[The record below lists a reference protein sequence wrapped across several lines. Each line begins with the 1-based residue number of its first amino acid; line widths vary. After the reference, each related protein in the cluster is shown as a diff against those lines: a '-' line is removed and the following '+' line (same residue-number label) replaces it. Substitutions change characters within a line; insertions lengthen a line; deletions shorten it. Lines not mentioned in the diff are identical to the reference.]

1 MKSKRKIILE
11 AIFGKRFYQAYRYI
25 KDKRDIFEVPKETP
39 MGFKLSGNEAMQ
51 KGEFEPEETEI
62 VKKIIPHIDILI
74 NVGANIGYYC
84 CIALSLAKPVVA
96 FEPIPLNLQYL
107 LRNIKANRWNTEIE
121 VFPMALSNQTG
132 IIEIYGDGTG
142 ASLIK
147 GWADT
152 PEQNFTLVPC
162 TTMNNALGDRLKGKQ
177 CFFLVDI
184 EGAELFM
191 LQGASALIHMDPKP
205 VWMMEVTISEH
216 QPKGISINPNL
227 LPTFQVFW
235 DSDYEA
241 WTADKQCR
249 LIESDEIENVIQSGK
264 DTILTHNFLF
274 IEKGRKDKFVIA

>member
-1 MKSKRKIILE
+1 MKNTRKVILE
-11 AIFGKRFYQAYRYI
+11 AIFGKRLYQAYRYI
-25 KDKRDIFEVPKETP
+25 KDKRDIFDEPKKTP

-51 KGEFEPEETEI
+51 RGEFEPEETGI
-62 VKKIIPHIDILI
+62 VKEIIQHVDILI

-84 CIALSLAKPVVA
+84 CIALSHAKPVVA
-96 FEPIPLNLQYL
+96 FEPIHLNLQYL
-107 LRNIKANRWNTEIE
+107 LRNIKANQWGSDIE
-121 VFPMALSNQTG
+121 VFPMALSNRTG

-162 TTMNNALGDRLKGKQ
+162 TTMNNALGDRFKGKQ

-184 EGAELFM
+184 EGAEFFM
-191 LQGASALIHMDPKP
+191 LQGASAMVNLDPKP
-205 VWMMEVTISEH
+205 VWMMEVTIAEH

-227 LPTFQVFW
+227 LSTFQVFW
-235 DSDYEA
+235 DGGYEA
-241 WTADKQCR
+241 WTADRQCR
-249 LIESDEIENVIQSGK
+249 IVEPDEVEKIVQSGK

-274 IEKGRKDKFVIA
+274 IEKGRKKEFVIE